1 MYSVVLM
8 MALAQGGDLPACHR
22 AAYNCSGCYGGY
34 YSGCGCYGGY
44 NYCGWR
50 RGWSYGCCGCYG
62 GYYNGYY
69 AAGWESR
76 LIVVVA
82 DRREVIT
89 EVRTDQSPKAAPAT
103 IVVRLPADAKL
114 TIDDA
119 ATASTSARRVFTS
132 PDLPAGREFHYTL
145 KAEWTRDGKPVAIS
159 RQIAVRAGEETDLTL
174 EADAA
179 VAAGE

>member
-22 AAYNCSGCYGGY
+22 AAYNCS
-34 YSGCGCYGGY
+34 
-44 NYCGWR
+44 
-50 RGWSYGCCGCYG
+50 GCYG

-179 VAAGE
+179 VAAGEYAPRPRERTSP